1 MKSIDLYTDG
11 SSLNNPGPSGA
22 GWVFNYTDTDNKL
35 ISNKGQK
42 GYRVSTNNR
51 MEVMAFIHGI
61 NHIFEKKNDNQ
72 TEFDDL
78 NKITLWADSEYL
90 TNAIVKKWINIWQKN
105 NWVTVRNNTAV
116 KNKDLWEAVLGL
128 TDKLSSM
135 GITLEVYH
143 IPGHTGHEFNE
154 EADGLAQS
162 AAKDHTSYLVDE
174 GYENSKK

>member
-1 MKSIDLYTDG
+1 MKSIELFTDG

-22 GWVFNYTDTDNKL
+22 GWVFNYIDADNKL
-35 ISNKGQK
+35 VSIKGQK

-51 MEVMAFIHGI
+51 MEIMAFIHGI
-61 NHIFEKKNDNQ
+61 NDILEKKNDNPDG
-72 TEFDDL
+72 FSDL

-90 TNAIVKKWINIWQKN
+90 TNAIIKNWIDIWQKN
-105 NWVTVRNNTAV
+105 HWVTMRNNTPV
-116 KNKDLWEAVLGL
+116 KNKDLWEVVNGL
-128 TDKLSSM
+128 TNKLKSI

-143 IPGHTGHEFNE
+143 IPGHKGHEFNE
-154 EADGLAQS
+154 IADELAQS